1 MSPRVLPATQ
11 TSSTLLHGTSKK
23 IGPEATQETQ
33 SQAANMPDWDP
44 RDSTDRW
51 QGSRDKEAR
60 RDLPLLHLIQ
70 TSNTLLFHTSIEPET
85 RNTQN
90 LQSQAAC
97 MSDAAARAS
106 KGIWEGQGR
115 DTETRSESL

>member
-11 TSSTLLHGTSKK
+11 TSSTLLHGTRKK

-44 RDSTDRW
+44 RDSTGLW

-90 LQSQAAC
+90 L
-97 MSDAAARAS
+97 RWT
-106 KGIWEGQGR
+106 K
-115 DTETRSESL
+115 T